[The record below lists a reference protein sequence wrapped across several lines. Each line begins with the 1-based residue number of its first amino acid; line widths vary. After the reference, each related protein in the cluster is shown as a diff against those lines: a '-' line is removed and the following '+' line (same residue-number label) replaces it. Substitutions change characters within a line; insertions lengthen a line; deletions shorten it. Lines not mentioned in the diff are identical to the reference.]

1 MPNYWPAYCL
11 TSDFDSTALS
21 PMQFRNYLVFLGF
34 ILAFPAFADTANP
47 AALSEVPHDYR
58 IVPGDVLEIS
68 VWREEGLNNKVLV
81 RPDGGISYPL
91 IGGVTAG
98 GLTVEQL
105 RGEIK
110 GRLAE
115 FLSDPEVAVSVVNS
129 NQRVYVVGKVNKPG
143 DFPVPNRVSVMQ
155 ALAMAGGLT
164 PFADRDDISILR
176 RSGDQTLRLPFDY
189 GDVEGGERLEQNIL
203 LENGDVV
210 VVP

>member
-1 MPNYWPAYCL
+1 
-11 TSDFDSTALS
+11 
-21 PMQFRNYLVFLGF
+21 MQLRNILVFLGF
-34 ILAFPAFADTANP
+34 ILAFAAFGDTANP
-47 AALSEVPHDYR
+47 ASLSELPHDYR

-81 RPDGGISYPL
+81 RPDGGVSYPL
-91 IGGVTAG
+91 IGGVAAG

-105 RGEIK
+105 RGELK

-143 DFPVPNRVSVMQ
+143 DFPMPNRMSVLQ

-164 PFADRDDISILR
+164 PFADRDDIGIIR
-176 RSGDQTLRLPFDY
+176 RVGPETRRLPFDY
-189 GDVEGGERLEQNIL
+189 DSAEDGENLEQNIL